1 MIKFKSENIY
11 NEYITYSE
19 QIGLSYESIKTFSE
33 EHQLNFG
40 IIKYD
45 DEKDTLY
52 ICTNTGECQIDEDG
66 LVEIG
71 KGDYS
76 KFTNGYFED
85 LRKKIMIDIDSIV
98 KGNKDI
104 ICINSP
110 ILEV

>member
-1 MIKFKSENIY
+1 MLKFKSENIY
-11 NEYITYSE
+11 NEYSEYSE
-19 QIGLSYESIKTFSE
+19 YTGLSYESIKTFSE

-45 DEKDTLY
+45 EEKDTLY

-76 KFTNGYFED
+76 KFTDGHWDD
-85 LRKKIMIDIDSIV
+85 LRKKIMLDIASIV
-98 KGNKDI
+98 EGNKDI